1 MKQLNNL
8 FEALLLI
15 ALPMVLTG
23 CEDLFGEWDRPTPV
37 NPTPTPTPTP
47 EPEVFDPV
55 STPLTFEA
63 AEDGEIKVTYNWGVV
78 LSQPIKYSLNG
89 IEQTDITAET
99 STPIDANHKATTITV
114 NAGDIVQFWSN
125 NSALA
130 NDNGGKYLSIIPT
143 AKCYIYGNFMSMIDD
158 GTEGFAKDKTI
169 SVDWALSRLECEAS
183 NIYNHPQKTFVL
195 PATTLTKGCYFD
207 MFDQCIN
214 ITSIPEDLLPAG
226 KDGVGSLAEQ
236 CYRQM
241 FIISGLKSIPE
252 KLLPATTLTKQCY
265 NCMFADCISLTS
277 IPANLLP
284 AGKDGVGSLAENCY
298 DTMFTGCTGLT
309 SLPANLLPAMTL
321 KKECYKQMF
330 MDITVVSLPA
340 GLLPAT
346 TLAEGCY
353 NSMFRYADIVDV
365 AYSLLPATTLA
376 KSCYFEMFADCSKLL
391 TSPKLGAATL
401 VGGCY
406 ERMFQQCKKLGSVT
420 CLATS
425 GFGTGVFDGWL
436 SGAGSS
442 ASTRTLH
449 VKTSD
454 SHSTTDWGMPT
465 SDPLWSLSKDQ
476 P

>member
-1 MKQLNNL
+1 MKQLKNL
-8 FEALLLI
+8 FGALLLI

-63 AEDGEIKVTYNWGVV
+63 AENGEIKVKYNWGVT
-78 LSQPIKYSLNG
+78 LSQPIKYSING
-89 IEQTDITAET
+89 VEQPDITAET
-99 STPIDANHKATTITV
+99 STVIDANHKATTITV
-114 NAGDIVQFWSN
+114 SAGDIVQFWSN

-130 NDNGGKYLSIIPT
+130 SNNGGKYLSIIPT

-169 SVDWALSRLECEAS
+169 SADWALSRLECDAS

-330 MDITVVSLPA
+330 MYIKVASLPA
-340 GLLPAT
+340 GLLPAM

-353 NSMFRYADIVDV
+353 YEMFRYAEIVDV

-376 KSCYFEMFADCSKLL
+376 KNCYYEMFSNCPKLL
-391 TSPKLGAATL
+391 TSPKLEAATL
-401 VGGCY
+401 VSGCY
-406 ERMFQQCKKLGSVT
+406 GRMFSQCEKLGSVT
-420 CLATS
+420 CLATA
-425 GFGTGVFDGWL
+425 GFDQGGLSDWL